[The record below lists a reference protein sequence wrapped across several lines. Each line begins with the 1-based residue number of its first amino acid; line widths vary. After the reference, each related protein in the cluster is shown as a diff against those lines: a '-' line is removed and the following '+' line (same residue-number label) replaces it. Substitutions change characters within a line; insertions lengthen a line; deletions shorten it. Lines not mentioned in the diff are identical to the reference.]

1 MNVCVLANPMLTRFE
16 ERALENVA
24 ALDGVG
30 IERVVVDA
38 SVSGSAFE
46 AGADAI
52 NEGGSISLS
61 DLELFAEV
69 VRENGLEAFIYADQ
83 KLGWM
88 LGETAQRE
96 WLTTTPIA
104 EVTCLDDATLVE
116 CEPVSAGGAWNT
128 LPEDETDEIAASCD
142 VVIRFGFGLLK
153 GPILDATEYGVL
165 SVHTTDIR
173 EYRGMGPKV
182 SFLHDDPTATITLQR
197 LSEEIDGGEIV
208 DLRSRDLPTNPT
220 LDDVWDAIYAMQTET
235 FAAGI
240 ENLRDESFAPAVPDD
255 LGPYYPHS
263 LQQKNLTFVSKLLL
277 KNNWRRVRKRL
288 G

>member
-1 MNVCVLANPMLTRFE
+1 
-16 ERALENVA
+16 
-24 ALDGVG
+24 
-30 IERVVVDA
+30 
-38 SVSGSAFE
+38 
-46 AGADAI
+46 
-52 NEGGSISLS
+52 
-61 DLELFAEV
+61 
-69 VRENGLEAFIYADQ
+69 
-83 KLGWM
+83 
-88 LGETAQRE
+88 
-96 WLTTTPIA
+96 
-104 EVTCLDDATLVE
+104 
-116 CEPVSAGGAWNT
+116 
-128 LPEDETDEIAASCD
+128 
-142 VVIRFGFGLLK
+142 
-153 GPILDATEYGVL
+153 
-165 SVHTTDIR
+165 
-173 EYRGMGPKV
+173 KV

-220 LDDVWDAIYAMQTET
+220 LDDVCDAIYAMQTET